1 MAVEHS
7 PAVKEKDAG
16 ALVATAED
24 ALSSRKKAPP
34 NEFVRALLAGAV
46 PEDLLRYE
54 ARELAELCEAAWTF
68 LAERKPERPKIRIAN
83 PDSVAGG
90 DQLKQISV
98 LEIVNDDM
106 PFLLD
111 SVLGELS
118 ERGVEIR
125 LVLHP
130 IISVARDA
138 TGRLSSFQASP
149 AAGSLRESFIHIHI
163 ERIEE
168 EARRSELMGAIEQVL
183 ADVRICVHDWRP
195 MMDRIQETVVAL
207 KTNPPPLPPDEIA
220 EAIQFMDWLITNNF
234 TFLGVRNYVFT
245 AGEGALEPQ
254 YETGL
259 GLLRDR
265 DLQVLRR
272 GDQMVAITPEIR
284 EFLKEPK
291 LLIVTKSAVRS
302 RVHRRAYMDY
312 IGIKQ
317 FDSAGK
323 LAGELRIV
331 GLFTSTAY
339 TQTSSSIPYL
349 RRKIASV
356 VDRAGFV
363 PEGHSGKALINVLET
378 FPRDELFQ
386 IDEDLLYQFALAIL
400 QLDERPR
407 VRVLSRRDRFDRF
420 VSVLVYVPR
429 DRYHSGV
436 RQAIGDYLAKVY
448 QGHVSAFY
456 PFFPEGPLV
465 RVHFIIGRREGAT
478 PNPDR
483 ATLEDAVS
491 AISRTWTDTLVQALA
506 EAFEPQRAQALAAR
520 YREAFSQGFRESYSP
535 RVAVHDIKVIEK
547 LTEAHP
553 LSVDFDC
560 RDEEGGNSIGLK
572 VWSLARPI
580 ALSERVPVLENMG
593 FRVVDEQT
601 YQISAGAAEEP
612 DVWLHDMTIERANGA
627 AFDLDAVEQQLE
639 GTFLIVIRGGA
650 ENDGFNALVMAA
662 GLMWRDVVLL
672 RTIARF
678 LRQIRVPYSQ
688 GYMSET
694 LVKHQQI
701 SAQIVQLFQLRF
713 DPRLDVPPERR
724 AADEAKLM
732 AAIEAELQAVESLDE
747 DRILRHFVNAV
758 QAAVR
763 TNFYQLGSDGM
774 PKPQFAIKSASRK
787 VDGLPLPRPL
797 YEIFVY
803 SPQVE
808 GVHLRFGKVAR
819 GGIRWSDRPQDFRTE
834 VLGLVKAQQVKN
846 AVIVPVGAKGGFVPK
861 FLPTG
866 PREAVQAEGTAAYT
880 LFVSS
885 MLDITDNLGPDGVIH
900 PENVARHDNDDPYLV
915 VAADKGTATFSDT
928 ANGISAQY
936 GFWLGDAFASG
947 GSAGYDHKKMGITAR
962 GAWEA
967 VRRHF
972 REIDVDIATT

>member
-16 ALVATAED
+16 ALVAAAEN

-54 ARELAELCEAAWTF
+54 ARELAALCEAAWAF
-68 LAERKPERPKIRIAN
+68 LAERQPERPKIRIAN

-125 LVLHP
+125 LVVHP
-130 IISVARDA
+130 IISTARDA
-138 TGRLSSFQASP
+138 AGRLTSFQAH
-149 AAGSLRESFIHIHI
+149 AATGSLRESFIHIHI

-168 EARRSELMGAIEQVL
+168 EARRSDLMRAIEQVL
-183 ADVRICVHDWRP
+183 ADVRVCVHDWRP

-245 AGEGALEPQ
+245 AGEDALEPQ

-272 GDQMVAITPEIR
+272 GDQLVVITPEIR

-349 RRKIASV
+349 RRKIAAV
-356 VDRAGFV
+356 VERAGFV

-386 IDEDLLYQFALAIL
+386 IDEDTLYDFALAIL

-407 VRVLSRRDRFDRF
+407 VRVLSRPDRFDRF
-420 VSVLVYVPR
+420 VSVLVYAPR

-436 RQAIGDYLAKVY
+436 REAIGDYLAKVY
-448 QGHVSAFY
+448 EGHISAFY

-465 RVHFIIGRREGAT
+465 RVHFVIGRREGAT

-520 YREAFSQGFRESYSP
+520 YREAFSQGFHEVYTP
-535 RVAVHDIKVIEK
+535 ADALHDIRVIEG
-547 LTEAHP
+547 LSDARP
-553 LSVDFDC
+553 LSADFHRRAAGDGE
-560 RDEEGGNSIGLK
+560 EEGIGLK
-572 VWSLARPI
+572 VLSLNHPI

-593 FRVVDEQT
+593 FRVLNEQT
-601 YQISAGAAEEP
+601 YHIAPGTSEEA
-612 DVWLHDMTIERANGA
+612 DVWLHEMMLEPVRPGA
-627 AFDLDAVEQQLE
+627 LDLDTVKQSLE
-639 GTFLIVIRGGA
+639 ATFLVVTRGSA
-650 ENDGFNALVMAA
+650 ENDGYNALV
-662 GLMWRDVVLL
+662 L
-672 RTIARF
+672 
-678 LRQIRVPYSQ
+678 
-688 GYMSET
+688 
-694 LVKHQQI
+694 
-701 SAQIVQLFQLRF
+701 
-713 DPRLDVPPERR
+713 
-724 AADEAKLM
+724 
-732 AAIEAELQAVESLDE
+732 AV
-747 DRILRHFVNAV
+747 
-758 QAAVR
+758 
-763 TNFYQLGSDGM
+763 
-774 PKPQFAIKSASRK
+774 
-787 VDGLPLPRPL
+787 
-797 YEIFVY
+797 
-803 SPQVE
+803 
-808 GVHLRFGKVAR
+808 
-819 GGIRWSDRPQDFRTE
+819 
-834 VLGLVKAQQVKN
+834 
-846 AVIVPVGAKGGFVPK
+846 
-861 FLPTG
+861 
-866 PREAVQAEGTAAYT
+866 
-880 LFVSS
+880 
-885 MLDITDNLGPDGVIH
+885 
-900 PENVARHDNDDPYLV
+900 
-915 VAADKGTATFSDT
+915 
-928 ANGISAQY
+928 
-936 GFWLGDAFASG
+936 
-947 GSAGYDHKKMGITAR
+947 
-962 GAWEA
+962 
-967 VRRHF
+967 
-972 REIDVDIATT
+972 